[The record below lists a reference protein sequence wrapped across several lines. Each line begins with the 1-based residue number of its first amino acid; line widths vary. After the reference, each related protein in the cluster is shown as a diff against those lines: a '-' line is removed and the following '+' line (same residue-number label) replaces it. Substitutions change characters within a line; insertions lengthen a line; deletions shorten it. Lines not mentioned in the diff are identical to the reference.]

1 MEDSVSTDWGWVGR
15 GWFLNIR
22 VHPIYGVLYIYYYDI
37 SSTSH
42 HQARDLGGW
51 GPLPQAI
58 ILSRGDSPA
67 QGSYTMS
74 GDIHGSVQSRATI
87 SSPMDCSTPGLPV
100 HHQLLELGQTHFD
113 RVGDTFQPSQPL
125 SSPSPP
131 ALNLSQHQGLF
142 K

>member
-1 MEDSVSTDWGWVGR
+1 MEDSVSTDWGRVGR
-15 GWFLNIR
+15 GWSLNIR
-22 VHPIYGVLYIYYYDI
+22 VHPIYAVLYTYYYDI
-37 SSTSH
+37 SSTSR

-51 GPLPQAI
+51 GLLPQAI
-58 ILSRGDSPA
+58 ILSWGDSPA

-100 HHQLLELGQTHFD
+100 RHQLLELAQTHFN
-113 RVGDTFQPSQPL
+113 RVGDAIQPSHPL

-131 ALNLSQHQGLF
+131 AFNLSQHKGLF